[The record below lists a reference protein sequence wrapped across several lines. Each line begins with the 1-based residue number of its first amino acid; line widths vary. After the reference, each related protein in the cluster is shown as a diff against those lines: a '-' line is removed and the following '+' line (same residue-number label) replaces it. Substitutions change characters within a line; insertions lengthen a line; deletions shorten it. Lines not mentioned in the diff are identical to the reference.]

1 MFGRFSSPI
10 RFLEFFVIFLL
21 ALGAYV
27 YFVAGKIP
35 THRYGGVHKFVADG
49 RRGRFFL
56 CLLGKVVRQGELII
70 SSLPSCLL
78 VCVNSR

>member
-1 MFGRFSSPI
+1 MFGRFLGPI

-49 RRGRFFL
+49 LGRAVVGRRGRFFL
-56 CLLGKVVRQGELII
+56 SIGQGC
-70 SSLPSCLL
+70 ST
-78 VCVNSR
+78 R